1 MRADDLKLAQTV
13 TRIWRGEAAVPSGC
27 CVRLAHRDQCLA
39 YLDAAGLRPGDA
51 ISQCPGCGKDH
62 RWALLRSLL
71 VQALALRPAHRTRLM
86 SEVEALL
93 TPERERFGGE
103 EGLKR
108 YRAAAQA
115 FFAKVNAKDIYR
127 L

>member
-1 MRADDLKLAQTV
+1 MRADDLKLAQIV
-13 TRIWRGEAAVPSGC
+13 TRIWRGNATVPSGC
-27 CVRLAHRDQCLA
+27 CVLLADCDQLLAH
-39 YLDAAGLRPGDA
+39 LDAAGLRPGDA
-51 ISQCPGCGKDH
+51 ISRCPGCGKDH

-71 VQALALRPAHRTRLM
+71 EQALALRPAHRTRLM
-86 SEVEALL
+86 SEVDALL

-115 FFAKVNAKDIYR
+115 FFERVDAKDC
-127 L
+127 